1 MLGGPGWTTKVVR
14 RFFHG
19 KDFYG
24 IPCGAVMKNGDR
36 YGRIVHDYGF
46 YKKGSYSINAAH
58 SSTRVKY
65 CSMQERAHILTKIQW
80 YIKADLKNGF
90 PQFGTHPVD

>member
-1 MLGGPGWTTKVVR
+1 
-14 RFFHG
+14 
-19 KDFYG
+19 
-24 IPCGAVMKNGDR
+24 MKNGDR

-65 CSMQERAHILTKIQW
+65 CSMQERAYILTKVQW

-90 PQFGTHPVD
+90 RQFATHPVD